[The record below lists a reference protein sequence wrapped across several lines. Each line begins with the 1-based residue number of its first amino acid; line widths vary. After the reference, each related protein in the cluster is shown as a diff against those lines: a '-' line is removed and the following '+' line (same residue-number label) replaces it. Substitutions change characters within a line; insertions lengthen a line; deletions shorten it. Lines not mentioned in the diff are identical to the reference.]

1 MKRYDQAS
9 KEKRRMLTQN
19 EVKSE
24 IKHLGIEMPMRK
36 GRMLDKKLDAKRC
49 EKQIRKLLIRD
60 RQIQID
66 LEVRNCFPG
75 GVGDGTIKC
84 AYGYNHCGRRNKK
97 ITEECPRC
105 GEVEDWQHIIKCNGI
120 RDLKLEY
127 GHELANQ
134 LTKVATMQ
142 L

>member
-1 MKRYDQAS
+1 MAPGAILAAIRKEIEEARIFKQHKQRSGRRFHQQPGPILMKRYDQAS

-60 RQIQID
+60 R
-66 LEVRNCFPG
+66 
-75 GVGDGTIKC
+75 
-84 AYGYNHCGRRNKK
+84 
-97 ITEECPRC
+97 
-105 GEVEDWQHIIKCNGI
+105 
-120 RDLKLEY
+120 
-127 GHELANQ
+127 
-134 LTKVATMQ
+134 
-142 L
+142 